1 MAGAGRYAQ
10 IGRNKHGDTS
20 HAKKSPSSNDS
31 TAACNKTPKKDARPS
46 ASEESR
52 VAAASNYT
60 RRQPRHG
67 HRRLTTLAGMSNVQ
81 RRTSA
86 ICGPSSGRRTRVTDM
101 KFLALCQE
109 LSHREGKTSSCIIV
123 LDSHFA
129 VPSDSSMS
137 LRPRKVSLEAAKK
150 LVRAQVEQSLTAGMP
165 AGGARTSYGGR
176 KHGLQINYRGG
187 STFRR
192 CSQDAAAGPAQRTPP
207 QLRALRTT
215 VSGIQSTPV
224 RDVSLWLVLF
234 GCCIGS

>member
-10 IGRNKHGDTS
+10 IGRTKHGDTS

-109 LSHREGKTSSCIIV
+109 LSHRGGKTSSCINGSR
-123 LDSHFA
+123 LK
-129 VPSDSSMS
+129 
-137 LRPRKVSLEAAKK
+137 LRCSVRLFNEFKTEKGVTGSRKEA
-150 LVRAQVEQSLTAGMP
+150 SAG
-165 AGGARTSYGGR
+165 AGGAEPHRRDARRRSKNKLRRT
-176 KHGLQINYRGG
+176 
-187 STFRR
+187 
-192 CSQDAAAGPAQRTPP
+192 
-207 QLRALRTT
+207 
-215 VSGIQSTPV
+215 
-224 RDVSLWLVLF
+224 
-234 GCCIGS
+234 